1 MLRADVPRHNRGPF
15 PAQRDDIVS
24 RLSHRIAELK
34 AKLVHTH
41 QRLRDTQLDT
51 VTALVAAV
59 EARDPYT
66 ERHSVHVSSS
76 AGRLAERLNLTKRE
90 IEVIKTAAV
99 LHDVGKIGIPD
110 AILAKPGRLTADEY
124 RVVKQHPVTGAAILQ
139 SAACLQR
146 ELPLVLHHHEWWNGM
161 GYPHGLKYNE
171 IPFGARVLQIAD
183 SVDAMFSPR
192 SYKQAYELDH
202 VISEL
207 RRGSGVQFDPELAD
221 IAIEWLEDRPDTF
234 VRNETAA
241 VVH

>member
-1 MLRADVPRHNRGPF
+1 MPVQSDT
-15 PAQRDDIVS
+15 IVA
-24 RLSHRIAELK
+24 RLSHQISELK
-34 AKLVHTH
+34 SKLVQTH
-41 QRLRDTQLDT
+41 RRLRNTQLDT

-66 ERHSVHVSSS
+66 ERHSVHVSTS
-76 AGRLAERLNLTKRE
+76 AGRLAERLNLSKRE
-90 IEVIKTAAV
+90 TEVIKTAAV

-146 ELPLVLHHHEWWNGM
+146 ELPLVLHHHEWWNGK
-161 GYPHGLKYNE
+161 GYPHGLKREE

-183 SVDAMFSPR
+183 SIDAMLSPR
-192 SYKQAYELDH
+192 SYKQAYDLDR

-207 RRGSGVQFDPELAD
+207 QRGRGAQFDPELAD
-221 IAIEWLEDRPDTF
+221 IAIEWLEDKPDTF
-234 VRNETAA
+234 VRHETAIA
-241 VVH
+241 VH